1 MKKRNLKNFCPKIS
15 DVIAQAVGIQSINAV
30 SRSKIF
36 RCVQQFFDRIID
48 MEATVSG
55 GGHTR
60 VASD

>member
-1 MKKRNLKNFCPKIS
+1 
-15 DVIAQAVGIQSINAV
+15 
-30 SRSKIF
+30 
-36 RCVQQFFDRIID
+36 DRIID